1 MNGFVGCAWIVLV
14 GAVSMGAAAT
24 DGLVGVAVVT
34 VGAAAATAAWLYG
47 IQPALTR
54 ILGFDLTRG
63 VHGVRSLSS
72 RPLRKVRGW
81 L

>member
-34 VGAAAATAAWLYG
+34 VVASTATAAWLYG

-54 ILGFDLTRG
+54 ILGFDLTRE
-63 VHGVRSLSS
+63 VVVR
-72 RPLRKVRGW
+72 RK
-81 L
+81 

>member
-54 ILGFDLTRG
+54 ILGFDLTKG
-63 VHGVRSLSS
+63 VVVR
-72 RPLRKVRGW
+72 RK
-81 L
+81 